1 MALCDSA
8 AALLLLSDAAMAPKA
23 ATDQTQTAG
32 KEAAKTTPLLQLPDL
47 PLGPSTNGRHPT
59 AAAAAQQDDSAFD
72 QDAADPLQAALGM
85 LVYDE
90 DGDDAEGMEDLL
102 NLVGFCLSAPQT
114 SPHHE
119 MQQGPAASLAAVR
132 GRTLC

>member
-1 MALCDSA
+1 
-8 AALLLLSDAAMAPKA
+8 MAPKA

-47 PLGPSTNGRHPT
+47 ALGPSTNGRHTTT
-59 AAAAAQQDDSAFD
+59 AAAAVQQDDSAFD

-90 DGDDAEGMEDLL
+90 DGDDAEEMEDLL
-102 NLVGFCLSAPQT
+102 NLVSGCLSAPDIPT
-114 SPHHE
+114 S
-119 MQQGPAASLAAVR
+119 
-132 GRTLC
+132 